1 MRAADSTARPGRLV
15 WMDTDLW
22 KQQVKR
28 RAEDDGLARARS
40 RVLEA
45 LLTAYAEGSLDAPV
59 PAGSTFG
66 TAERG
71 GCRVYLAESVC
82 ERAETRW
89 KRQEQARRGG
99 VPGFGLLCE
108 VLLREYAEGRV
119 ELRITAAPAGSTEST
134 GSTGNT
140 GSMAA

>member
-1 MRAADSTARPGRLV
+1 MRAADHTARPGRLA

-45 LLTAYAEGSLDAPV
+45 LLTAYAEGAIDAPV

-71 GCRVYLAESVC
+71 GCRVYLDERVC

-89 KRQEQARRGG
+89 KIQEQARRGG
-99 VPGFGLLCE
+99 DPGFGLLCE

-119 ELRITAAPAGSTEST
+119 ELRITAAPT
-134 GSTGNT
+134 GSTG
-140 GSMAA
+140 SVAA